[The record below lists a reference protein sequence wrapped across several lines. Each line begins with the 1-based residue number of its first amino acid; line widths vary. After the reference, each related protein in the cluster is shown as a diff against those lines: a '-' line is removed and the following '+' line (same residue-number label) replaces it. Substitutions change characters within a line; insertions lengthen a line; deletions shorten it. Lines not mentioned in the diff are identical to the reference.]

1 MNRMK
6 SSFNSKSLAVCCFVV
21 SFCVLG
27 ILSFGVDANGVSL
40 RAGLAKVEITPS
52 KPVTLGG
59 YALRT
64 GPSKGVFGPIYTRV
78 LVFDDGAQRLAF
90 ISSDVV
96 DYREPEETRKRISE
110 AAGIPFSN
118 VLLYSVHN
126 HSAPFPNSGEA
137 DQEWQRE
144 FVDKITL
151 AVKKAIANLQPVKL
165 GGGIGHSQIAMNRR
179 KKIEAAYSTTTF
191 DENYFSQSYGKSK
204 TDQPV
209 KIHEIEGVMRLGNNP
224 EGSIDNEVGILRIDD
239 LQGKP
244 VGVFV
249 NYACHGTSLGGRN
262 DMVSPE
268 WMGHMLE
275 YVEEKVPGVVGIFAN
290 GASGD
295 INPRFVGGLDG
306 YKDSLENTR
315 ALGYEI
321 GKEVVTVLNG
331 IATQEPLNPAIKL
344 VSQDLLLPRNY
355 RELPKDFTDTAVS
368 VPTTLVRIEDF
379 TWVTLPVELF
389 HAIGKRI
396 KSSSHAKVPFIVT
409 YCNGYLGYLPT
420 QAAFAEGGY
429 EPADSQFDPI
439 AEQVLIKEI
448 QRLMAPLIQ

>member
-1 MNRMK
+1 MK
-6 SSFNSKSLAVCCFVV
+6 IMKIFFDCTSLVGCCFVV
-21 SFCVLG
+21 SLCALG
-27 ILSFGVDANGVSL
+27 ILSPGVTAAGAAF
-40 RAGLAKVEITPS
+40 RAGIAKVEITPS

-64 GPSKGVFGPIYTRV
+64 GPSKGVFGPIYTRA

-96 DYREPEETRKRISE
+96 DYRKPEESRKRISE
-110 AAGIPFSN
+110 AVGIPLQY
-118 VLLYSVHN
+118 VLLASVHN
-126 HSAPFPNSGEA
+126 HSAPFPGSGEA
-137 DQEWQRE
+137 DQEWERE
-144 FVDKITL
+144 FVDKIIL
-151 AVKKAIANLQPVKL
+151 AVKKAIANLEPVKL

-179 KKIEAAYSTTTF
+179 KKIDAAYSTTTF

-204 TDQPV
+204 TDHSV
-209 KIHEIEGVMRLGNNP
+209 NIREIEGVMRLGNNP
-224 EGSIDNEVGILRIDD
+224 EGPIDDEVGILRIDD
-239 LQGKP
+239 LAGKP
-244 VGVFV
+244 IGVFV

-262 DMVSPE
+262 GIVGPE

-275 YVEEKVPGVVGIFAN
+275 YVEEKVPGIVGIFAN

-315 ALGYEI
+315 SLGYEI

-331 IATQEPLNPAIKL
+331 IATRDLLNPAIKL
-344 VSQDLLLPRNY
+344 VSQDILLPRNY
-355 RELPKDFTDTAVS
+355 RELPKNFTNTTVS

-389 HAIGKRI
+389 HEIGKRI
-396 KSSSHAKVPFIVT
+396 KASSHSKSAFIVT

-429 EPADSQFDPI
+429 EPADSHFDPI

-448 QRLMAPLIQ
+448 NRLMTPLIR